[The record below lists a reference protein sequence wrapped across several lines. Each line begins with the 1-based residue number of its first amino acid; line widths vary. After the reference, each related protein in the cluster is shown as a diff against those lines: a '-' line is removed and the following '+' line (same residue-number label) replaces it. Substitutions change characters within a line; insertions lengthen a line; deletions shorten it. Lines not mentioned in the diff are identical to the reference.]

1 MTICIYAC
9 ISITS
14 IIINTTTIA
23 CLFLGFKPSKGKLV
37 KLTQRIEGKQSH
49 QQQIW

>member
-14 IIINTTTIA
+14 IIINTTTIV
-23 CLFLGFKPSKGKLV
+23 CLFLGFKPSKGKLL
-37 KLTQRIEGKQSH
+37 KLTQCI
-49 QQQIW
+49 